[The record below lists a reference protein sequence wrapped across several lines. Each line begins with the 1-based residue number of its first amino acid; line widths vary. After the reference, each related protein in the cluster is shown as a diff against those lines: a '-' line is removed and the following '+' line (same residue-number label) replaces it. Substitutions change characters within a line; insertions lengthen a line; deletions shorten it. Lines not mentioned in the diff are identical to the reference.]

1 MSGAKVPDYD
11 TCGLFH
17 RLHCIKT
24 LASRPVL
31 ICKSYYFFARKEAA
45 GILSYSQFRFFVYFT
60 FLFKLGKLQIYLK
73 LFYLSFIYNLPI
85 FYSIYTFYFGLL
97 IFCCQS
103 VAMNFL
109 YQIYR
114 SKDIKY
120 ESCSFNCTNFSSP
133 SIKFTSFL

>member
-1 MSGAKVPDYD
+1 MSEAKVPDYD

-60 FLFKLGKLQIYLK
+60 FLFELGKSKDIFKHICLVFIFFLP
-73 LFYLSFIYNLPI
+73 LFYLCYIY
-85 FYSIYTFYFGLL
+85 YFGSL
-97 IFCCQS
+97 IFCCQLS
-103 VAMNFL
+103 IPIEISILFGNSEHPFPERKNMPF
-109 YQIYR
+109 R
-114 SKDIKY
+114 SRVQPFI
-120 ESCSFNCTNFSSP
+120 
-133 SIKFTSFL
+133 

>member
-1 MSGAKVPDYD
+1 MSEAKVPDYD

-60 FLFKLGKLQIYLK
+60 FLFKLLGGEIYLAV
-73 LFYLSFIYNLPI
+73 SW
-85 FYSIYTFYFGLL
+85 YTFMHFILHIHLISHFCVPHLKFLEPKWSHVLL
-97 IFCCQS
+97 T
-103 VAMNFL
+103 N
-109 YQIYR
+109 IYLLKLLAKSYR
-114 SKDIKY
+114 ML
-120 ESCSFNCTNFSSP
+120 F
-133 SIKFTSFL
+133 

>member
-1 MSGAKVPDYD
+1 MGNQHTKRDLHEASPSFHTWGYLYIMSEAKVPDYD

-60 FLFKLGKLQIYLK
+60 FLFKLGKSKDITKYIC
-73 LFYLSFIYNLPI
+73 LSFISFLPL
-85 FYSIYTFYFGLL
+85 FYFCCIYYFGSL
-97 IFCCQS
+97 IFCCQF
-103 VAMNFL
+103 VASL
-109 YQIYR
+109 
-114 SKDIKY
+114 
-120 ESCSFNCTNFSSP
+120 
-133 SIKFTSFL
+133 L